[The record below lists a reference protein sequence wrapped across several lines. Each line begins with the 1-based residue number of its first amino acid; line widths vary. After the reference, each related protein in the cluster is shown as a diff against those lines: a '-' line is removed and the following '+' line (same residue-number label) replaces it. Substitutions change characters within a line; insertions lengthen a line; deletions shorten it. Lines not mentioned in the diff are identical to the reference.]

1 MLLVVLDLPV
11 PSFCLFTSD
20 PGKKVRKDA
29 GDPLARP
36 AGLRGG
42 VETSLEISG
51 RELKCT
57 VPKIVA
63 IQQPL
68 QSHTMAEWIVDG
80 LKELQDLR
88 LKSAE
93 DLQAGQTWA
102 QRAAH
107 SSVVCEKH
115 LSKLHGVKSQLAQKI
130 KKGKET
136 AGARPPPAR
145 PASVHC

>member
-1 MLLVVLDLPV
+1 MTDKLVEDMAELQN
-11 PSFCLFTSD
+11 
-20 PGKKVRKDA
+20 
-29 GDPLARP
+29 
-36 AGLRGG
+36 LR
-42 VETSLEISG
+42 
-51 RELKCT
+51 
-57 VPKIVA
+57 
-63 IQQPL
+63 L
-68 QSHTMAEWIVDG
+68 QSPDE
-80 LKELQDLR
+80 
-88 LKSAE
+88 
-93 DLQAGQTWA
+93 LQAGQQWV